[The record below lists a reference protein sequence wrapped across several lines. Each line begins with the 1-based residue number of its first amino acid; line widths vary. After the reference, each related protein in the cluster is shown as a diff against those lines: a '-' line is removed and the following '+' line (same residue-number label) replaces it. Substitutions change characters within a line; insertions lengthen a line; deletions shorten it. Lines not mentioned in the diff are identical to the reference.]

1 MEKELLVSKLKEKI
15 GSTNV
20 SDKTISAYVEAV
32 MPTITSD
39 EMVNDTFLASHAS
52 VVKVMGG
59 QISHDASV
67 EINKYTEQNK
77 IDDKGQNGTEGLDAI
92 QSMLEEIKNENQALR
107 ERLDK
112 KDSEA
117 LKAGLV
123 KKVME
128 GMKAKGANDAYV
140 LKKAMQGVDIDVSK
154 SVDELVETYL
164 PLYDNEYKEAR
175 GDGEPPRSSTSGGK
189 AKGDDILDDYFS
201 QKIAEGKFPAKQE

>member
-20 SDKTISAYVEAV
+20 SEKTIGAYVEAL

-39 EMVNDTFLASHAS
+39 EMVNDTFLDSHAT

-67 EINKYTEQNK
+67 EINKYKEQNK
-77 IDDKGQNGTEGLDAI
+77 VDNKGQEKTEGIEAI
-92 QSMLEEIKNENQALR
+92 RSMLEEIKNENKILR
-107 ERLDK
+107 DRLDK
-112 KDSEA
+112 KDSES
-117 LKAGLV
+117 LKEALV

-140 LKKAMQGVDIDVSK
+140 LKKAMQGVDVDVSK

-175 GDGEPPRSSTSGGK
+175 GDGEPPRSSTGGGK
-189 AKGDDILDDYFS
+189 TKGDNILDDYFS
-201 QKIAEGKFPAKQE
+201 QKIAEGKFPSKQE

>member
-20 SDKTISAYVEAV
+20 SDKTIGAYVEAL

-52 VVKVMGG
+52 VVKIMGG

-67 EINKYTEQNK
+67 EINKYKEQNK
-77 IDDKGQNGTEGLDAI
+77 IDDKGQKGTDGLGVI
-92 QSMLEEIKNENQALR
+92 QSMLEDIKKENQSLK
-107 ERLDK
+107 ERLDQ
-112 KDSEA
+112 KDSES
-117 LKAGLV
+117 LKADLV

-140 LKKAMQGVDIDVSK
+140 LKKAMQGVDIDVNK

-175 GDGEPPRSSTSGGK
+175 GNGEPPRSSTGGGG